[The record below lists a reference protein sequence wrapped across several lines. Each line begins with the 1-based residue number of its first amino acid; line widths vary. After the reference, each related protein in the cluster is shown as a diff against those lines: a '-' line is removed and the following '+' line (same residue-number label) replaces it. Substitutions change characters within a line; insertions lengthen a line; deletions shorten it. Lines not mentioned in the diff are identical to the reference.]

1 MRLAPRVDYDEIAH
15 RYDSQPYRER
25 ALDAELSGFVEQR
38 NYGDALVVLD
48 VGCGTGNQLIA
59 NRVAAPGGLLVGVD
73 CSHGMLR
80 QARVKAPDLAWVHGD
95 AAALPLA
102 SRCTAYVGCQFA
114 FHHFADKAGALR
126 EVLRVL
132 RPGGRFVLR
141 NFCPQ
146 RSGDWLYYAYF
157 PQARVIDLEDF
168 WPQCGLRGP
177 TVTAFSG
184 ECRRPKLARRG
195 RRIFHSGLHG
205 RARGHRRR
213 AFLAGNAPRM
223 CTGIDTRLG
232 GRRMTRPLQRA
243 DGRARPRPLPGRRAS
258 ATSRSRPASSRRGR
272 GGRS

>member
-15 RYDSQPYRER
+15 RYNSQPYRER
-25 ALDAELSGFVEQR
+25 APDAELSGFVEQR
-38 NYGDALVVLD
+38 SYGDALVVLD

-141 NFCPQ
+141 NLCPQ

-168 WPQCGLRGP
+168 WPPEAVVAVMEGIGFVA
-177 TVTAFSG
+177 VTAAYEDLHF
-184 ECRRPKLARRG
+184 EQNLKDWLAVV
-195 RRIFHSGLHG
+195 
-205 RARGHRRR
+205 RRR
-213 AFLAGNAPRM
+213 DSCSQLQAISDAAYEAGLNRLEREVADRPDSPR
-223 CTGIDTRLG
+223 
-232 GRRMTRPLQRA
+232 RA
-243 DGRARPRPLPGRRAS
+243 DHLSLVTIRGS
-258 ATSRSRPASSRRGR
+258 AHAA
-272 GGRS
+272 